1 MNNFR
6 RREWLKT
13 ALGALGL
20 AGAGRLYLAAS
31 EGESEKKFSSEF
43 APDWEVAKAY
53 TLEVAEAM
61 PAEKYSFKPTDPMR
75 SFGDVLVHIG
85 GSMYFMAASVRG
97 AEPPAESKFEGE
109 ATKERVVPFLR
120 GALEYAAESVATLDD
135 TKASETISVFSGR
148 FTMSRAKL
156 CQFMRDHTTHH
167 RAYVLPYLR
176 LNGVEPPRYRF
187 AGRGPSP
194 V

>member
-1 MNNFR
+1 MNSFK

-20 AGAGRLYLAAS
+20 AGAASLRLAAI

-43 APDWEVAKAY
+43 GPDWEVAKAY

-75 SFGDVLVHIG
+75 SFGEVLVHVG
-85 GSMYFMAASVRG
+85 GSLYFMGASVRG
-97 AEPPAESKFEGE
+97 AEAPAEAKFEGD

-135 TKASETISVFSGR
+135 TKASETISVFGGR

-156 CQFMRDHTTHH
+156 CQFMRDHCTHH

>member
-1 MNNFR
+1 MNNFK

-20 AGAGRLYLAAS
+20 AGAAGLRLTSA

-43 APDWEVAKAY
+43 GPDWDVAKAY

-61 PAEKYSFKPTDPMR
+61 PAEKYSFKPADPMR
-75 SFGDVLVHIG
+75 SFGEVLVHIG

-97 AEPPAESKFEGE
+97 AEAPAESKFAGE
-109 ATKERVVPFLR
+109 ATKERVVSFLR
-120 GALEYAAESVATLDD
+120 GAFEYAAESVAMLDD
-135 TKASETISVFSGR
+135 TKASETVSVFGGR
-148 FTMSRAKL
+148 MTMSRAKL
-156 CQFMRDHTTHH
+156 CQFMRDHSTHH

>member
-1 MNNFR
+1 MNSFK
-6 RREWLKT
+6 RREWLKVS
-13 ALGALGL
+13 LGALGL
-20 AGAGRLYLAAS
+20 AGAAGLHLVAS
-31 EGESEKKFSSEF
+31 EGEGEKKFSSDF
-43 APDWEVAKAY
+43 GPDWEVAKAY

-75 SFGDVLVHIG
+75 SFGEVLVHIG
-85 GSMYFMAASVRG
+85 GSMYFMAASARG
-97 AEPPAESKFEGE
+97 AEPPAASKFEGE
-109 ATKERVVPFLR
+109 AIKERVVPFLR
-120 GALEYAAESVATLDD
+120 GAFEYAAESVAMLDD
-135 TKASETISVFSGR
+135 TKASETVSVFNGR

-156 CQFMRDHTTHH
+156 CQFMRDHCTHH